1 MNTKFTILVAA
12 GLLFAGVSQA
22 QGTVASEFNNK
33 PRHAVAARPVV
44 KKEFKKAPHH
54 KMNRHHKVKHH
65 HRKMRHGKPGRH

>member
-22 QGTVASEFNNK
+22 QGTTASEFNHK
-33 PRHAVAARPVV
+33 PRHEVVARHEV

-54 KMNRHHKVKHH
+54 KMHHKVKRHH
-65 HRKMRHGKPGRH
+65 KKMHNRKPGRH

>member
-22 QGTVASEFNNK
+22 EGTHEFNNK
-33 PRHAVAARPVV
+33 PHHEVVARHEVR
-44 KKEFKKAPHH
+44 KEFKKAPHH
-54 KMNRHHKVKHH
+54 KMHHKVKRH